1 MQREE
6 EEYVQRKEAN
16 RSLAIVLLEG
26 LKQI

>member
-6 EEYVQRKEAN
+6 EEFVQRKEAS